1 MSFLTV
7 LFGPTPPDIRLDH
20 ATQVWLRHF
29 DLDFYRNHGHVN
41 GTSDLANLSD
51 RELLSHFVRR
61 GYIEGRPYNRYFHAF
76 LDPFFYIA
84 KYPELNLDSV
94 YQAMKH
100 WMYHGVY
107 EGRVP
112 NRGTQDLVEAR
123 IHLFQMGKVGS
134 KSIERAIRATGYT
147 DILPHLHW
155 QNEIMTTYSD
165 CFFTYE
171 EIIKRSEAS
180 DLNFVAGVREP
191 ISRLLSGF
199 FESTK
204 DPKSSL
210 SVERFQNIT
219 KLSSE
224 LLLEQMAPQID
235 LILNWFDHK
244 FYCDLD
250 VYSVPFD
257 LDSGSLQVQNM
268 NGYQARK
275 AFVYRLDKLDT
286 LWGKLS
292 SFLDMSLVLTHVNK
306 AEEKSGTEEYQNV
319 IKTLKFPKEY
329 LQKVYSSKFCQHFFS
344 EDEIAMFTERW
355 RE

>member
-1 MSFLTV
+1 MSFLT
-7 LFGPTPPDIRLDH
+7 LLHGPTPPDIRLDH
-20 ATQVWLRHF
+20 ATQKWLRYF
-29 DLDFYRNHGHVN
+29 DLDFYRTHGHVN
-41 GTSDLANLSD
+41 GKSDLAGLSD

-76 LDPFFYIA
+76 FDPFFYMA
-84 KYPELNLDSV
+84 KYPDLNLESV
-94 YQAMKH
+94 HQAMKH
-100 WMYHGVY
+100 WMYHGVF

-134 KSIERAIRATGYT
+134 KSIERAIRATGYS

-155 QNEIMTTYSD
+155 QNEIMVTYSD

-171 EIIKRSEAS
+171 EIIQRSEAS

-191 ISRLLSGF
+191 ISRLLSGL
-199 FESTK
+199 FEATK

-210 SVERFQNIT
+210 TVERLQAMTLLNSQD
-219 KLSSE
+219 LLAE
-224 LLLEQMAPQID
+224 LGPQIE
-235 LILNWFDHK
+235 LQLNWFDHK

-250 VYSVPFD
+250 IYSVPFN
-257 LDSGSLQVQNM
+257 SEKGFLQVQNM

-286 LWGKLS
+286 LWDSLS
-292 SFLDMSLVLTHVNK
+292 AFLNMPFDQTHANR
-306 AEEKSGTEEYQNV
+306 AEEKSGAEEYENV
-319 IKTLKFPKEY
+319 IKTLKFPIEY

-344 EDEIAMFTERW
+344 QDEIAAFIERW